1 MCRLHSTH
9 LCSALAHVPDLL
21 RITGPLLGALLPSLG
36 TWNMEHGT
44 ASPAFSRLSC
54 RRRRGTGSSPW
65 AIITSTVMLARQ
77 PCEPFLCTTRY
88 KDHAIIDWSLSRR
101 PGFVSRLATTSSS
114 PSLFQHLGAL
124 FFWHNY
130 GLYGLHPRAEHLAYL
145 LLSPTKSTA
154 CMCLRYLLL
163 DCSLIY
169 RDAVSLSHLD
179 LHVTGKIC
187 PSPPTSRFKQVSYTN
202 LPAHACSR
210 AALMA
215 R

>member
-1 MCRLHSTH
+1 MELQLVVGVVVVVRLLSTMCRLHSTH

-114 PSLFQHLGAL
+114 PSLSQHLGAL

-163 DCSLIY
+163 DCSLII
-169 RDAVSLSHLD
+169 A
-179 LHVTGKIC
+179 TPF
-187 PSPPTSRFKQVSYTN
+187 PSPTSTFT
-202 LPAHACSR
+202 
-210 AALMA
+210 
-215 R
+215 

>member
-1 MCRLHSTH
+1 
-9 LCSALAHVPDLL
+9 
-21 RITGPLLGALLPSLG
+21 
-36 TWNMEHGT
+36 MEHGT

-88 KDHAIIDWSLSRR
+88 KDHAIIDWSLSRPTPWLR
-101 PGFVSRLATTSSS
+101 FAAGHDVFVSFPLAASRR
-114 PSLFQHLGAL
+114 FV

-130 GLYGLHPRAEHLAYL
+130 GLYGLHPRAEQLAYL

-163 DCSLIY
+163 DCSLII
-169 RDAVSLSHLD
+169 A
-179 LHVTGKIC
+179 TPF
-187 PSPPTSRFKQVSYTN
+187 PSPTSTFT
-202 LPAHACSR
+202 
-210 AALMA
+210 
-215 R
+215 